1 MPDVAACNRELR
13 NLVADRFD
21 LVIVPHFGG
30 VGSQSDIKSISAP
43 RVMAYLVLALGGK
56 AYRERGD
63 YEIALIRVN
72 PLLDALP

>member
-1 MPDVAACNRELR
+1 MPDVVGCNRELR

-21 LVIVPHFGG
+21 LVIVRHFVG

-56 AYRERGD
+56 RTGNAAARRS
-63 YEIALIRVN
+63 L
-72 PLLDALP
+72 